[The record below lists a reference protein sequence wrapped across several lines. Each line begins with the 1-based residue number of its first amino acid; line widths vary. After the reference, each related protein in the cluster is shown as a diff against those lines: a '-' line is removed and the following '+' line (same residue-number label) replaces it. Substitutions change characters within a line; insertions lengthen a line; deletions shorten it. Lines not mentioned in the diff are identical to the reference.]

1 MISPML
7 RKVIILKT
15 FFGMN
20 FNKTKLIIFSS
31 KFKMLGYISVRK
43 NMKLI
48 ISNIV
53 KKYVRKIT

>member
-1 MISPML
+1 
-7 RKVIILKT
+7 
-15 FFGMN
+15 MN